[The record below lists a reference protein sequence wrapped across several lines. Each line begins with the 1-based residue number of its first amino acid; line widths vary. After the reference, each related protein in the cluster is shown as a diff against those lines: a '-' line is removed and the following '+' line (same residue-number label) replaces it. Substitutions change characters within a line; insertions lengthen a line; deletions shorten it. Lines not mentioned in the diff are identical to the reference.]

1 MSKIVYNNQIFNFS
15 ALFPYFMMTVLL
27 VYGMIYDYEGS
38 KIGILGYITPDWEK
52 VQELSVWKEAAI
64 QIVFSLGLGNGVL
77 GTSASYNQFH
87 NNCLRDAI
95 AVVLI
100 NCATSVFAGFV
111 VFSCLGIMAHHQG
124 FTNVK
129 DAVEGGIGLV
139 FKVYPELLTKL
150 GTWPIPQI
158 LSFLLFV
165 MVIALGLG
173 SMFGFLET
181 VTTSIVDHLRSSRFK
196 ESSLSKKPTI
206 VFMTCVSSFILGLGM
221 CTKGGYFIF
230 DLLDRNVV
238 GWNCLLLILLEVILI
253 SWLYGVENF
262 FKNIKE
268 MGINQSK
275 AMQMYLKLTWC
286 IVTPLVLLVLVISS
300 LNSQSTQVTHMYL
313 RPGNADWIYSL
324 PNIENITM
332 HNSTFLKDGKVIKS
346 TIVGNYR
353 VNGSTWKI
361 EGDDTM
367 TSVSYVWPDSIQV
380 LGWAISSFPILLLI
394 IVAIYQVCRR
404 YHQGRNEWKG
414 FAIFQP
420 TEHWKPNNGIKSTV
434 EEELLNDK
442 SNRTIIKR
450 QASTEGS

>member
-1 MSKIVYNNQIFNFS
+1 
-15 ALFPYFMMTVLL
+15 MMTFLL
-27 VYGMIYDYEGS
+27 VYGMVFDYEGS
-38 KIGILGYITPDWEK
+38 KIGIWGYITPDWEK
-52 VQELSVWKEAAI
+52 IKDVSVWKEAAI

-77 GTSASYNQFH
+77 GTSASYNKFN

-111 VFSCLGIMAHHQG
+111 VFSYLGIMAHHQG
-124 FTNVK
+124 FTDVK

-150 GTWPIPQI
+150 GAWPVPQI

-173 SMFGFLET
+173 SMFGYIET
-181 VTTSIVDHLRSSRFK
+181 ITSSIEDHLQSSKFK
-196 ESSLSKKPTI
+196 GFWFAKKPMI
-206 VFMTCVSSFILGLGM
+206 VIGTCILSFILGLSM
-221 CTKGGYFIF
+221 CTKGGYFMF
-230 DLLDRNVV
+230 DLLDRNVI
-238 GWNCLLLILLEVILI
+238 GWNCLLLIMLEVILI
-253 SWLYGVENF
+253 AWLYGVDNF

-275 AMQMYLKLTWC
+275 VMQIYLKLTWC
-286 IVTPLVLLVLVISS
+286 IVTPLVLFVLVISS

-324 PNIENITM
+324 PNVHNINV
-332 HNSTFLKDGKVIKS
+332 HNSTFYKDGNVIKT
-346 TIVGNYR
+346 TIEGSYQ
-353 VNGSTWKI
+353 VNEINWKI
-361 EGDDTM
+361 EGDEEM
-367 TSVSYVWPDSIQV
+367 TSVSYVWPDNIQF
-380 LGWAISSFPILLLI
+380 LGWIISSTPILLLL
-394 IVAIYQVCRR
+394 IVAIYQICKR

-420 TEHWKPNNGIKSTV
+420 TEHWKPNISEEPAV
-434 EEELLNDK
+434 EEELLNDLTNK
-442 SNRTIIKR
+442 PIIKR
-450 QASTEGS
+450 QSSTNGS

>member
-1 MSKIVYNNQIFNFS
+1 MMS
-15 ALFPYFMMTVLL
+15 VLL

-111 VFSCLGIMAHHQG
+111 VFSYLGIMAHHQG

-150 GTWPIPQI
+150 GAWPIPQI

-196 ESSLSKKPTI
+196 ESCLSMKPTI
-206 VFMTCVSSFILGLGM
+206 VIMTCISSFILGLGM
-221 CTKGGYFIF
+221 CTKGGYFMF

-238 GWNCLLLILLEVILI
+238 GWNCLLLILLEVVLI
-253 SWLYGVENF
+253 SWLYGVDNF

-268 MGINQSK
+268 MEINQSK
-275 AMQMYLKLTWC
+275 AMQAYLKLTWC
-286 IVTPLVLLVLVISS
+286 ILTPLVLLVLVISS

-313 RPGNADWIYSL
+313 SPGNADWIYSL
-324 PNIENITM
+324 PNVENIM
-332 HNSTFLKDGKVIKS
+332 VHNSNFLS
-346 TIVGNYR
+346 R
-353 VNGSTWKI
+353 W
-361 EGDDTM
+361 
-367 TSVSYVWPDSIQV
+367 
-380 LGWAISSFPILLLI
+380 
-394 IVAIYQVCRR
+394 
-404 YHQGRNEWKG
+404 
-414 FAIFQP
+414 
-420 TEHWKPNNGIKSTV
+420 
-434 EEELLNDK
+434 
-442 SNRTIIKR
+442 
-450 QASTEGS
+450 